1 MRVTTRKAVR
11 DLRRQRGQVI
21 AVAITIM
28 LGVGLFI
35 ASAGAFANLS
45 GSYRHTY
52 DRLHFADLVAAGGDS
67 TAVSAAATSAGA
79 SGVESRTQ
87 IDPPMLIQHTKLIG
101 RVVGMPADTRPTVD
115 DVEVTTGRYLSSA
128 EPDGVLVET
137 HAAETFDLAPGD
149 SLRIYTPSGWHRV
162 TVRGVAVSAEY
173 IWPARS
179 RQEVLS
185 DPYSFAVVFA
195 PQTSVEQWSRTAPNQ
210 VLVTLPRG
218 TEDPG
223 AAAVSRAMTEAGA
236 SDVTTQQ
243 EQPSP
248 ATLQLD
254 LDGFSEMSWAFPAL
268 FLTAAAV
275 AAYVLLARRV
285 RAERPIIGTLMAS
298 GAHRARLVRHYLL
311 QGLLIGLLGAGAGV
325 VVGVVA
331 TEAVTSAY
339 TQALG
344 IPDTIVSQH
353 PWLSV
358 AGLVFGVVVGVLGAA
373 APAMT
378 AARTVPAEA
387 MRNETVTRPPGRW
400 SHAVSGFTR
409 LPVSTRM
416 ALRDLFRSRRRT
428 AATALG
434 AVLALILVLAS
445 VGMMTS
451 MASALRLQYDQIERQ
466 DATVTVAT
474 DPTGSVA
481 DALASLPGVEAVER
495 SGTGPVVAAAGAETY
510 STVLRGFA
518 PDTTMHGF
526 WSSDGTWR
534 SLPTDGVLA
543 GHALADAL
551 GVGVGDTITLTTPA
565 GTSTQVQV
573 AGYLDEPLGTYLYAD
588 NRVTDSVLTGAESDT
603 YLVRFAA
610 GADRDQMRQTITQLD
625 GVVAYADSQAL
636 VGSVDQYL
644 GLFWAFIAIM
654 VLLGAVLALAIIYVT
669 MAVSVVERTNE
680 LATLSA
686 AGVPLRRIGGTL
698 ATENLLATVLGI
710 PIGLALGV
718 FAAKQFLGL
727 FSSDLFQLPLSLG
740 WWALLAAAAG
750 VLLAAALSQ
759 WPAVR
764 AVRRLDIARVVR
776 ERAG

>member
-1 MRVTTRKAVR
+1 
-11 DLRRQRGQVI
+11 
-21 AVAITIM
+21 
-28 LGVGLFI
+28 
-35 ASAGAFANLS
+35 
-45 GSYRHTY
+45 
-52 DRLHFADLVAAGGDS
+52 
-67 TAVSAAATSAGA
+67 
-79 SGVESRTQ
+79 
-87 IDPPMLIQHTKLIG
+87 
-101 RVVGMPADTRPTVD
+101 
-115 DVEVTTGRYLSSA
+115 
-128 EPDGVLVET
+128 
-137 HAAETFDLAPGD
+137 
-149 SLRIYTPSGWHRV
+149 V

-173 IWPARS
+173 LWPARS
-179 RQEVLS
+179 RQEVLG
-185 DPYSFAVVFA
+185 DPHSFAVVFA
-195 PQTSVEQWSRTAPNQ
+195 AQKSVEQWVGAGPNQ
-210 VLVTLPRG
+210 VLVTLPQEPQG
-218 TEDPG
+218 PG
-223 AAAVSRAMTEAGA
+223 AAAVAEAMSEAGA
-236 SDVTTQQ
+236 ADVTTQQ

-285 RAERPIIGTLMAS
+285 RAERQIIGTLMAS
-298 GAHRARLVRHYLL
+298 GAHRTRLVRHYLM
-311 QGLLIGLLGAGAGV
+311 QGLLIGLLGSGTGV

-358 AGLVFGVVVGVLGAA
+358 VGLAFGAVVGLLGAA
-373 APAMT
+373 APAVT

-387 MRNETVTRPPGRW
+387 IRNQTVSRPPGRW

-434 AVLALILVLAS
+434 AVLALVLVLAS

-451 MASALRLQYDQIERQ
+451 MGSALRLQYDQIDRQ

-474 DPTGSVA
+474 DAASSEA
-481 DALASLPGVEAVER
+481 ALLMRVPGVEAVER
-495 SGTGPVVAAAGAETY
+495 SGTGPVVAAAGVRTY
-510 STVLRGFA
+510 STVLQGFA
-518 PDTTMHGF
+518 PDTVMHGF
-526 WSSDGTWR
+526 WSAGHTWR
-534 SLPTDGVLA
+534 SLPSDGVLA
-543 GHALADAL
+543 GHALAGSL
-551 GVGVGDTITLTTPA
+551 GVAVGDTITLATATGTT
-565 GTSTQVQV
+565 TQVRV
-573 AGYLDEPLGTYLYAD
+573 AGFLDEPLGTSIYAD
-588 NRVTDSVLTGAESDT
+588 NRIADSVLTGAETDT

-610 GADRDQMRQTITQLD
+610 GADRDQMRQAITNLD

-644 GLFWAFIAIM
+644 GLFWAFVAVM

-669 MAVSVVERTNE
+669 MAVSVVDRTNE

-686 AGVPLRRIGGTL
+686 SGVPLRRIGGML
-698 ATENLLATVLGI
+698 ATENLLATMLGI
-710 PIGLALGV
+710 PVGLALGV
-718 FAAKQFLGL
+718 AAAEQLLGS
-727 FSSDLFQLPLSLG
+727 FSSDLFQLPLSLP
-740 WWALLAAAAG
+740 WWALLSAAAG

-764 AVRRLDIARVVR
+764 AVRRLDLVRVVR